1 MFEFLVFQEG
11 MVVNVELENLANL
24 EQWYVWYQDINTPMF
39 ICTMYRETEALR
51 VGRGNQDLMEE
62 MEMM

>member
-11 MVVNVELENLANL
+11 MVVKVELENLANL
-24 EQWYVWYQDINTPMF
+24 EQWYVWYQDINTLTF